1 MKTEMVRFNA
11 ADRVELQ
18 GLYFTAEPLRRK
30 KCTIVHMHG
39 LAGNFYENRFVDV
52 MARVYTENGYDFLT
66 FNNRG
71 HDYMTDIVKHN
82 DNADEYLSGGAA
94 YETFS
99 DCIFD
104 IEGAIKYAE
113 GKGANQIILQGHSS
127 GCNKIV
133 YYLSQKKADDRIS
146 SIVLISPCD
155 DMGLHLDAV
164 GEEQYQSNLQLAKTM
179 MQNSCGEQL
188 MPEGTLFS
196 YPICARAY
204 YGSFQKNALQD
215 VFPYRDNNNKF
226 CALNNMK
233 IPVLILFGTEDLLLQ
248 PFEEIAETVFAPHKN
263 FSAYSIQ
270 DASHSYTG
278 KEKELVQCILN
289 WLLSNE

>member
-11 ADRVELQ
+11 ADKVELQ
-18 GLYFTAEPLRRK
+18 GLYFTAEPLQGK

-71 HDYMTDIVKHN
+71 HDYITDIVKHN

-104 IEGAIKYAE
+104 IEGAIKYAVS
-113 GKGANQIILQGHSS
+113 KGADQIILQGHSS

-133 YYLSQKKADDRIS
+133 YYLSQKKDDDRIS
-146 SIVLISPCD
+146 STVLISPCD

-164 GEEQYQSNLQLAKTM
+164 GKEQYQSNLQLAKTM
-179 MQNSCGEQL
+179 MQNSRGEQL

-196 YPICARAY
+196 YPICARTY
-204 YGSFQKNALQD
+204 YVAFQENALQD
-215 VFPYRDNNNKF
+215 VFPYRDKNNKF
-226 CALNNMK
+226 CALNNMRM
-233 IPVLILFGTEDLLLQ
+233 PALVLFGTEDLLLQ
-248 PFEEIAETVFAPHKN
+248 PFEEIVETVFASHKN
-263 FSAYSIQ
+263 VSAYSIQ

-289 WLLSNE
+289 WLLSND